1 MVSIFLVSA
10 GIAVLSILS
19 AYLQFKKDKDNDIEK
34 IEAARQLNE
43 AYVKLQE
50 KSDQLQHKSDQIIST
65 TNNIVRLQSELIVAN
80 KKVETLQQ
88 EVQNQLTG
96 GDISLEVSPS
106 VYGERDPDRIG
117 FGLDNFGKYPV
128 TDISIT
134 VQDQSYVGTLKDLS
148 PEERQ
153 NAFRASMLSVP
164 VINSL
169 PNGKS
174 ITEFFSAKIP
184 KKEKQVAYTVY
195 VNWRNGGY
203 SCNVNFE
210 RNEKGLLSVVSVKKR

>member
-10 GIAVLSILS
+10 CIAVLSILS

-34 IEAARQLNE
+34 LKAARQLSE
-43 AYVKLQE
+43 AYIKLQE
-50 KSDQLQHKSDQIIST
+50 KSDQLQHKSDQIISKT
-65 TNNIVRLQSELIVAN
+65 DNIVRLQSELIVAN
-80 KKVETLQQ
+80 EKVENLQH

-96 GDISLEVSPS
+96 GNISLEVSPS

-134 VQDQSYVGTLKDLS
+134 VQDQGYVRTLKDLS
-148 PEERQ
+148 LEERQ
-153 NAFRASMLSVP
+153 KAFRASMFSVP
-164 VINSL
+164 IINSL
-169 PNGKS
+169 PNGRS
-174 ITEFFSAKIP
+174 VIEFFSTKIP
-184 KKEKQVAYTVY
+184 KEEKQAAYTIY
-195 VNWRNGGY
+195 INWRNGGY

-210 RNEKGLLSVVSVKKR
+210 RNEKGLLTVVSVKKR